1 MASNIYALCKTK
13 CNENLG
19 RGKLLNGS
27 TGQDVAKWKLSFSM
41 HGHMYTFA
49 SQNKHMTE

>member
-27 TGQDVAKWKLSFSM
+27 TGQDVAKWKLSFSLTCM
-41 HGHMYTFA
+41 DTCTLLHHKT
-49 SQNKHMTE
+49 SV